1 MPKSVLLSGLSA
13 TAVAALFALP
23 AAAQTAGQPTNR
35 GREIVVTAPVQ
46 QSEADVLSG
55 TSIVTGEEL
64 QRSIRPTIGETL
76 ARQPGVS
83 ATSFGPNASRPVL
96 RGFQGERIRVL
107 TDGIG
112 SIDVSN
118 TSVDHAVVINPLLA
132 ERIEV
137 LRGPSALLFG
147 SSAVGGV
154 VNVIDTRIPRT
165 VPENGYR
172 LSGMA
177 TYGSAATERSVAGA
191 TDVAVGKQFVV
202 HADGSYLKTDN
213 LKIGGYVLSP
223 RARAEAQ
230 AAAAQAPRDPLNFG
244 RLANLSGRLPNTA
257 SETWT
262 AGVGGALIT
271 DTGSLGIAYSHYDS
285 LYGVPIRYTLTP
297 GGEKPEAPR
306 LSLVQNRLDLRGEI
320 ETGGGFLDRI
330 RLRAGAAQYR
340 HYELEEDGGIGTAF
354 YNKGIESRLELVQ
367 SKRDGW
373 QGASGVQFFNRDFDV
388 RGDEAFLPRNNTAQV
403 GLFTLQQLDRGAFKM
418 EAGARYE
425 HTSLTART
433 AVADNRFFR
442 GQRSFDAFSGSVGAS
457 YGFAPDWRA
466 GLNLSRTERAPSAE
480 ELFANGPHAG
490 TEAYELGNP
499 NFKKEASWG
508 IEATVHGHGEGYSF
522 DASAYYNRF
531 SNYIYDALVTQSPC
545 VAAAAPSG
553 RTVDLPCFQYAQAD
567 ARYYGIE
574 AEGSVRLAT
583 IGTYAINADL
593 LGDYVHAQILNTGPA
608 PRIPPLR
615 LLGGLEAQSDR
626 VNARVEVERS
636 FRQSRVLGLET
647 PTNGFTL
654 VNASVQLKPWG
665 AVNPTTLTL
674 SANNIFDVDARR
686 HASVLKDF
694 APLAGRDLRATLS
707 FKL

>member
-1 MPKSVLLSGLSA
+1 MRKSLFLSGLSA
-13 TAVAALFALP
+13 TALVAFLP
-23 AAAQTAGQPTNR
+23 ANATAQSTAPASNR

-55 TSIVTGEEL
+55 TSIVTGDEL
-64 QRSIRPTIGETL
+64 ERSIRPTIGETL

-96 RGFQGERIRVL
+96 RGFQGERIRIL

-132 ERIEV
+132 ERVEV

-154 VNVIDTRIPRT
+154 VNVIDNRIPRS

-177 TYGSAATERSVAGA
+177 SYGSAATERSVAGA
-191 TDVAVGKQFVV
+191 TDVAIGKQFVL
-202 HADGSYLKTDN
+202 HADGSYLKTDD

-230 AAAAQAPRDPLNFG
+230 ASAAQAPNDPLDFAAV
-244 RLANLSGRLPNTA
+244 ANLRGRLPNTA

-297 GGEKPEAPR
+297 GGEEPEAPR

-330 RLRAGAAQYR
+330 RLRAGAAEYR
-340 HYELEEDGGIGTAF
+340 HFELEEDGEVGTAF

-367 SKRDGW
+367 TKRNGW

-418 EAGARYE
+418 EAGARFE

-433 AVADNRFFR
+433 AIDDDRFFR
-442 GQRSFDAFSGSVGAS
+442 GQRSFDAFSGSIGAS

-508 IEATVHGHGEGYSF
+508 IEATLHGHGEGYSF

-531 SNYIYDALVTQSPC
+531 SNYIYDALVQQGPC
-545 VAAAAPSG
+545 EAAAAPSG
-553 RTVDLPCFQYAQAD
+553 REVDLPCFQYAQAD

-574 AEGSVRLAT
+574 AEGSLRLAT

-615 LLGGLEAQSDR
+615 LLGGLEAQSDS

-636 FRQSRVLGLET
+636 FKQTRVLGLET

-654 VNASVQLKPWG
+654 INASLQLKPWG
-665 AVNPTTLTL
+665 TLNPTTLTL

>member
-1 MPKSVLLSGLSA
+1 MFKPALLSGLSA
-13 TAVAALFALP
+13 TALASLLAAP
-23 AAAQTAGQPTNR
+23 AAAQTAPSAQR

-55 TSIVTGEEL
+55 TSIVTGDEL
-64 QRSIRPTIGETL
+64 QRAIRPTIGETL

-132 ERIEV
+132 ERVEV

-154 VNVIDTRIPRT
+154 VNVIDTRIPRV
-165 VPENGYR
+165 VPEKGYS

-177 TYGSAATERSVAGA
+177 SYGSAATERSVAGA
-191 TDVAVGKQFVV
+191 ADVAVGRQFVL
-202 HADGSYLKTDN
+202 HADGSYLKTDD
-213 LKIGGYVLSP
+213 LKIGGYVLAP

-230 AAAAQAPRDPLNFG
+230 ASAALAPNDPLDFG
-244 RLANLSGRLPNTA
+244 RVANLRGRLPNTA

-285 LYGVPIRYTLTP
+285 LYGVPVRYALTP
-297 GGEKPEAPR
+297 GGEEPEAPR

-330 RLRAGAAQYR
+330 RLRAGAAEYR
-340 HYELEEDGGIGTAF
+340 HFELEESGEVGTAF

-367 SKRDGW
+367 TKRGGW

-388 RGDEAFLPRNNTAQV
+388 KGDEAFLPRNNTAQV

-433 AVADNRFFR
+433 AVSDDRFFR
-442 GQRSFDAFSGSVGAS
+442 GQRSFDAFSGSIGAS

-508 IEATVHGHGEGYSF
+508 IEATVHGHGDGYSF

-531 SNYIYDALVTQSPC
+531 SNYIYDALVQQGPC
-545 VAAAAPSG
+545 EAAAAPSG
-553 RTVDLPCFQYAQAD
+553 REVDLPCFAYAQAD

-574 AEGSVRLAT
+574 AEGSLRLAT
-583 IGTYAINADL
+583 IGRYAINADL
-593 LGDYVHAQILNTGPA
+593 LGDYVHAQIIDTGPA

-615 LLGGLEAQSDR
+615 LLGGLEAQSDS

-636 FRQSRVLGLET
+636 FKQTRVLGLET

-665 AVNPTTLTL
+665 TLNPTTLTL

-686 HASVLKDF
+686 HASVMKDF

>member
-1 MPKSVLLSGLSA
+1 MFKPVLLSGLSA
-13 TAVAALFALP
+13 TALASLLAAP
-23 AAAQTAGQPTNR
+23 AAGQSAPSSTNR

-46 QSEADVLSG
+46 QSETDVLSG
-55 TSIVTGEEL
+55 TSIVTGDEL

-112 SIDVSN
+112 SVDVSN

-132 ERIEV
+132 ERVEV

-154 VNVIDTRIPRT
+154 VNVIDTRIPRS
-165 VPENGYR
+165 VPEQGYR
-172 LSGMA
+172 LSGIA
-177 TYGSAATERSVAGA
+177 SYGSAANERSVAGA

-202 HADGSYLKTDN
+202 HADGSCLKTDD
-213 LKIGGYVLSP
+213 LKIGGYVLS
-223 RARAEAQ
+223 RGARAEAQ
-230 AAAAQAPRDPLNFG
+230 AAARQAPNDPLDFAG
-244 RLANLSGRLPNTA
+244 VANLRGRLPNTA

-285 LYGVPIRYTLTP
+285 LYGVPVRYNLTP
-297 GGEKPEAPR
+297 GGEEPEAPR

-320 ETGGGFLDRI
+320 QTGGFLDRI

-340 HYELEEDGGIGTAF
+340 HFELEEDGGVGTAF
-354 YNKGIESRLELVQ
+354 YNKGIESRLELIQ
-367 SKRDGW
+367 SKRGGW
-373 QGASGVQFFNRDFDV
+373 QGASGVQFLNRDFDV
-388 RGDEAFLPRNNTAQV
+388 RGEEAFLPRNNTAQV

-418 EAGARYE
+418 EAGGRFE
-425 HTSLTART
+425 HTTLTART
-433 AVADNRFFR
+433 AVSDDRFFR
-442 GQRSFDAFSGSVGAS
+442 GQRSFDAFSGSIGAS

-531 SNYIYDALVTQSPC
+531 SNYIYDALVTQGPC
-545 VAAAAPSG
+545 EAAAAPSG
-553 RTVDLPCFQYAQAD
+553 REVDLPCFQYAQAD

-574 AEGSVRLAT
+574 AEGSLRLAT
-583 IGTYAINADL
+583 VGRYAINADL
-593 LGDYVHAQILNTGPA
+593 LGDYVHAQIIGTGPA

-615 LLGGLEAQSDR
+615 LLGGLEAQSDS

-636 FRQSRVLGLET
+636 FKQTRVLGLET
-647 PTNGFTL
+647 PTDGFTL

-665 AVNPTTLTL
+665 AANPTTLTL

-707 FKL
+707 FRL

>member
-132 ERIEV
+132 ERVEV

-230 AAAAQAPRDPLNFG
+230 ASAAQAPNDPLDFG
-244 RLANLSGRLPNTA
+244 RVANLRGRLPNTA

-433 AVADNRFFR
+433 AVADDRFFR

>member
-244 RLANLSGRLPNTA
+244 RLANLGGRLPNTA

-531 SNYIYDALVTQSPC
+531 SNYIYDALVQQGPC
-545 VAAAAPSG
+545 EAAAAPSG
-553 RTVDLPCFQYAQAD
+553 RKVDLPCFQYAQAD

>member
-1 MPKSVLLSGLSA
+1 MFKPALLYGLSA
-13 TAVAALFALP
+13 TALASLLAAP
-23 AAAQTAGQPTNR
+23 AAAQTAPSAQR

-55 TSIVTGEEL
+55 TSIVTGDEL
-64 QRSIRPTIGETL
+64 QRAIRPTIGETL

-132 ERIEV
+132 ERVEV

-154 VNVIDTRIPRT
+154 VNVIDTRIPRS
-165 VPENGYR
+165 VPEKGYN
-172 LSGMA
+172 LSGIA
-177 TYGSAATERSVAGA
+177 SYGSAATERSVAGA
-191 TDVAVGKQFVV
+191 ADVAVGKQFVL
-202 HADGSYLKTDN
+202 HADGSYLKTDD
-213 LKIGGYVLSP
+213 LKIGGYVLAP

-230 AAAAQAPRDPLNFG
+230 ASAALAPNDPLDFG
-244 RLANLSGRLPNTA
+244 RVANLRGRLPNTA

-285 LYGVPIRYTLTP
+285 LYGVPVRYALTP
-297 GGEKPEAPR
+297 GGEEPEAPR

-330 RLRAGAAQYR
+330 RLRAGAAEYR
-340 HYELEEDGGIGTAF
+340 HFELEESGEVGTAF

-367 SKRDGW
+367 TKRGGW

-388 RGDEAFLPRNNTAQV
+388 KGDEAFLPRNNTAQV

-425 HTSLTART
+425 HTSLAART
-433 AVADNRFFR
+433 AVSDDRFFR
-442 GQRSFDAFSGSVGAS
+442 GQRSFDAFSGSIGAS

-508 IEATVHGHGEGYSF
+508 IEATVHGHGDGYSF

-531 SNYIYDALVTQSPC
+531 SNYIYDALVQQGPC
-545 VAAAAPSG
+545 EAAAAPSG
-553 RTVDLPCFQYAQAD
+553 REVDLPCFAYAQAD

-574 AEGSVRLAT
+574 AEGSLRLAT
-583 IGTYAINADL
+583 IGRYAINADL
-593 LGDYVHAQILNTGPA
+593 LGDYVHAQIIDTGPA

-615 LLGGLEAQSDR
+615 LLGGLEAQSDS

-636 FRQSRVLGLET
+636 FKQTRVLGLET

-665 AVNPTTLTL
+665 TLNPTTLTL

-686 HASVLKDF
+686 HASVMKDF

>member
-23 AAAQTAGQPTNR
+23 AAAQTVGQPTNR

-230 AAAAQAPRDPLNFG
+230 AAAAQAPRDPLNFA
-244 RLANLSGRLPNTA
+244 RLANLRGRLPNTA

-531 SNYIYDALVTQSPC
+531 SNYIYDALVQQGPC
-545 VAAAAPSG
+545 EAAAAPSG
-553 RTVDLPCFQYAQAD
+553 RKVDLPCFQYAQAD

>member
-244 RLANLSGRLPNTA
+244 RLANLGGRLPNTA

-388 RGDEAFLPRNNTAQV
+388 RGEEAFLPRNNTAQV

-442 GQRSFDAFSGSVGAS
+442 GQRNFDAFSGSVGAS

-531 SNYIYDALVTQSPC
+531 SNYIYDALVTQTPC

>member
-1 MPKSVLLSGLSA
+1 VFKPALLSGLSA
-13 TAVAALFALP
+13 TALASLLAAP
-23 AAAQTAGQPTNR
+23 AAAQTAPSAQR

-55 TSIVTGEEL
+55 TSIVTGDEL
-64 QRSIRPTIGETL
+64 QRAIRPTIGETL

-132 ERIEV
+132 ERVEV

-154 VNVIDTRIPRT
+154 VNVIDTRIPRV
-165 VPENGYR
+165 VPEKGYS

-177 TYGSAATERSVAGA
+177 SYGSAATERSVAGA
-191 TDVAVGKQFVV
+191 ADVAVGRQFVL
-202 HADGSYLKTDN
+202 HADGSYLKTDD
-213 LKIGGYVLSP
+213 LKIGGYVLAP

-230 AAAAQAPRDPLNFG
+230 ASAALAPNDPLDFG
-244 RLANLSGRLPNTA
+244 RVANLRGRLPNTA

-285 LYGVPIRYTLTP
+285 LYGVPVRYALTP
-297 GGEKPEAPR
+297 GGEEPEAPR

-330 RLRAGAAQYR
+330 RLRAGAAEYR
-340 HYELEEDGGIGTAF
+340 HFELEESGEVGTAF

-367 SKRDGW
+367 TKRGGW

-388 RGDEAFLPRNNTAQV
+388 KGDEAFLPRNNTAQV

-433 AVADNRFFR
+433 AVSDDRFFR
-442 GQRSFDAFSGSVGAS
+442 GQRSFDAFSGSIGAS

-508 IEATVHGHGEGYSF
+508 IEATVHGHGDGYSF

-531 SNYIYDALVTQSPC
+531 SNYIYDALVQQGPC
-545 VAAAAPSG
+545 EAAAAPSG
-553 RTVDLPCFQYAQAD
+553 REVDLPCFAYAQAD

-574 AEGSVRLAT
+574 AEGSLRLAT
-583 IGTYAINADL
+583 IGRYAINADL
-593 LGDYVHAQILNTGPA
+593 LGDYVHAQIIDTGPA

-615 LLGGLEAQSDR
+615 LLGGLEAQSDS

-636 FRQSRVLGLET
+636 FKQTRVLGLET

-665 AVNPTTLTL
+665 TLNPTTLTL

-686 HASVLKDF
+686 HASVMKDF